1 MSLKKTSYT
10 LMFYI
15 LPLGLWAQQKTSENL
30 NEPVKDSIVLSTKEK
45 HAALLEAYI
54 NFNKARGD
62 YRIQIISGP
71 LEMVNE
77 TLENLEESFKDWP
90 HSIDFESPSF
100 RLRVGCFKTR
110 LEAERN
116 LIAVRKKYPAAVL
129 LKPQLKKK
137 Q

>member
-10 LMFYI
+10 LVFCT
-15 LPLGLWAQQKTSENL
+15 LPLGLWAQQKTSESL
-30 NEPVKDSIVLSTKEK
+30 NEPIKDSIVLSTKEK

-100 RLRVGCFKTR
+100 RLRIGNFKTR

-129 LKPQLKKK
+129 LKPQLKK
-137 Q
+137 QQ

>member
-10 LMFYI
+10 LVFCT

-30 NEPVKDSIVLSTKEK
+30 NEPIKDSIVLSTKEK

-100 RLRVGCFKTR
+100 RLRVGHFKTR

-129 LKPQLKKK
+129 LKPQLKK
-137 Q
+137 QQ